1 MTDEIDIEAM
11 RKEYVAEL
19 TEIRRARPKPRG
31 SRSVADSLTPDLSL
45 DELEAV
51 LVDAET
57 FESAMRM
64 LLDILSDESAT
75 AELAL
80 TALERLGAATFQPV
94 RFAPFHAEYVER
106 LRDLALSEDRDLRHM
121 ALDRLTLENDEVA
134 GRLLREGL
142 EGTRK
147 PLVPAATAV
156 RFLARDEHGD
166 AAPLFRDIA
175 REGKGRARDEALRA
189 LAADTESIDLLAS
202 IASDKSERTSV
213 RELATMSLKA
223 ASPTRFAGVARD
235 LVLDDDEDDSLRT
248 SALSA
253 VAHTPEAA
261 EAVDDDEFRA
271 GLDRVKA
278 GTRSRALKTLIDR
291 FAESRAPEPET

>member
-1 MTDEIDIEAM
+1 MTDDIEAM
-11 RKEYVAEL
+11 RREYVAEV
-19 TEIRRARPKPRG
+19 TEVRKARPRAIGARG
-31 SRSVADSLTPDLSL
+31 VADALTPDLTQ
-45 DELEAV
+45 DDLEAV
-51 LVDAET
+51 LVDAKT

-64 LLDILSDESAT
+64 LLDILADDSSASD
-75 AELAL
+75 LKL

-94 RFAPFHAEYVER
+94 RFAPFHAEYIER
-106 LRDLALSEDRDLRHM
+106 LRHLAVSDDKEIRHT

-134 GRLLREGL
+134 QGLLRDGL

-175 REGKGRARDEALRA
+175 RGGKGRARDEALRA
-189 LAADTESIDLLAS
+189 LAADSESVDLLAS
-202 IASDKSERTSV
+202 ISADKSERTAV
-213 RELATMSLKA
+213 RELAAMSLKA
-223 ASPTRFAGVARD
+223 ASPTRFASVARD
-235 LVLDDDEDDSLRT
+235 LVLDDGEDDALRT

-261 EAVDDDEFRA
+261 DAVDDDAFRA
-271 GLDRVKA
+271 GLDRIKA
-278 GTRSRALKTLIDR
+278 DTRSRGLKTSIDR
-291 FAESRAPEPET
+291 FSESRAAQAEG

>member
-1 MTDEIDIEAM
+1 MTDDIEAM
-11 RKEYVAEL
+11 RKDYVAEV
-19 TEIRRARPKPRG
+19 TQVRKARPRAIGARG
-31 SRSVADSLTPDLSL
+31 VADALTPDLTQ
-45 DELEAV
+45 DDLEAV

-64 LLDILSDESAT
+64 LLDLLADDSAASD
-75 AELAL
+75 LKL

-106 LRDLALSEDRDLRHM
+106 LRNLALSDAKELRHM
-121 ALDRLTLENDEVA
+121 ALDRLSLENDEVA
-134 GRLLREGL
+134 QGLLREGL

-156 RFLARDEHGD
+156 RFLARDEHGN

-175 REGKGRARDEALRA
+175 RGGKGRARDEALRA
-189 LAADTESIDLLAS
+189 LAADNESVDLLAS
-202 IASDKSERTSV
+202 ISSDKSERTTV
-213 RELATMSLKA
+213 RELAAMSLKA
-223 ASPTRFAGVARD
+223 ASPTRFASVARGM
-235 LVLDDDEDDSLRT
+235 VLDGDEDDALRT

-261 EAVDDDEFRA
+261 DLVDDDEFRA
-271 GLDRVKA
+271 QLDRIKSN
-278 GTRSRALKTLIDR
+278 TRSRGLKTSIDR
-291 FAESRAPEPET
+291 FSQSRVPRAEG